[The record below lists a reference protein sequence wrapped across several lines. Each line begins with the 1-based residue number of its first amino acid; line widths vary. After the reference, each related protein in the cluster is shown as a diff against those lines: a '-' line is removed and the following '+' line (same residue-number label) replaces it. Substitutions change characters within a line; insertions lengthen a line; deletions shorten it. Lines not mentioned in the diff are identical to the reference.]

1 MRRALTWLFAL
12 PVIVVGSQV
21 AHGLAYWW
29 AYPQTDVRRAVLFH
43 SGHGYLRYAPVVLA
57 FLAAVEFAA
66 MAAAVVGHL
75 RGRATRG
82 LPPWAF
88 VLIPLVGF
96 TLQEFLERY
105 SMAGVFPWWTAVEP
119 SFWRGLVLQLPLGLA
134 AYLIA
139 RLLLRTAK
147 VVADVVAARGA
158 RRSFARSLTVA
169 VPGDRLWLPRLTPL
183 AAAAAGRAPPA
194 FACV

>member
-21 AHGLAYWW
+21 AHGVAYWW
-29 AYPQTDVRRAVLFH
+29 AYPQADVRQAVLFH
-43 SGHGYLRYAPVVLA
+43 SGHGYFRYAPMVLA
-57 FLAAVEFAA
+57 FLAAIEIAA

-75 RGRATRG
+75 RARGSRG

-105 SMAGVFPWWTAVEP
+105 CTAGVFPWWTVVEP

-147 VVADVVAARGA
+147 VVAGVVAARGA
-158 RRSFARSLTVA
+158 KQLVARSLTIA
-169 VPGDRLWLPRLTPL
+169 APGDRLWLPRVAPL
-183 AAAAAGRAPPA
+183 AASAAGRAPPA
-194 FACV
+194 LACV

>member
-1 MRRALTWLFAL
+1 VRRALTWLFAL

-29 AYPQTDVRRAVLFH
+29 AYPQTDVRRAVLYH
-43 SGHGYLRYAPVVLA
+43 SGHGYFRYAPMVLA
-57 FLAAVEFAA
+57 FLAAVEIAA
-66 MAAAVVGHL
+66 MSAAVVGHL
-75 RGRATRG
+75 RGRGSRG

-105 SMAGVFPWWTAVEP
+105 CTAGVFPWWTVVEP

-147 VVADVVAARGA
+147 VVADAVAPRGTTPSFGRSATVV
-158 RRSFARSLTVA
+158 S
-169 VPGDRLWLPRLTPL
+169 PGDRLSLPRLAPL
-183 AAAAAGRAPPA
+183 AAAAAGRAPPSL
-194 FACV
+194 ACV